1 MGKRSIKII
10 VGLFV
15 LTVILFAAGMGLFK
29 VVFPEKYFGF
39 FPFLVLLFFIINS
52 GFLIFFSRS
61 INAGDSQ
68 FIRMFML
75 TTGIKFLAY
84 LILVLV
90 YILSSP
96 QSAIPFS
103 VTTAFLYLAYTIYDI
118 YIMIGLVNQK
128 K

>member
-1 MGKRSIKII
+1 
-10 VGLFV
+10 
-15 LTVILFAAGMGLFK
+15 
-29 VVFPEKYFGF
+29 
-39 FPFLVLLFFIINS
+39 
-52 GFLIFFSRS
+52 
-61 INAGDSQ
+61 
-68 FIRMFML
+68 MFML

-84 LILVLV
+84 LILVLI

-103 VTTAFLYLAYTIYDI
+103 ITTAVLYLAYTVYDI